1 MKNLNL
7 LEEKINSKQK
17 TLLMF
22 DYDGTLCPIK
32 PKPDLAKI
40 NPKLAR
46 KIETLAKKPHLK
58 IAIITGRS
66 IKDFLRVSSFTSKK
80 ITVSGLHGG
89 EILDNG
95 QLTLKKRTP
104 KEEQIAK
111 NFLMDIQ
118 KQCQNLDGI
127 LLEDK
132 GFSIALHYRMATE
145 KIAEKAINIF
155 RELMHKYNAEE
166 FFKIQTGKKVVEMLP
181 SKFQKS
187 TIVKELIQKH
197 PEYAP
202 FYFGDDITDI
212 CAFEEVKKHNGICIG
227 ITPLPFEYENLID
240 VEISQEN
247 LEKFI
252 LQLK

>member
-1 MKNLNL
+1 LPDQT
-7 LEEKINSKQK
+7 E
-17 TLLMF
+17 
-22 DYDGTLCPIK
+22 
-32 PKPDLAKI
+32 PDLAKI
-40 NPKLAR
+40 NPKLAK
-46 KIETLAKKPHLK
+46 KIENMADKDWIK

-66 IKDFLRVSSFTSKK
+66 INDFLNVSSFSSKK

-89 EILDNG
+89 EILHNG
-95 QLTLKKRTP
+95 QLEIQKRDP
-104 KEEQIAK
+104 KEEQTANK
-111 NFLMDIQ
+111 FLLDIQ

-127 LLEDK
+127 LLENK

-155 RELMHKYNAEE
+155 MELMHKYNAGE

-187 TIVKELIQKH
+187 TIVKGLIEKYPKH
-197 PEYAP
+197 AP

-212 CAFEEVKKHNGICIG
+212 CAFEEVKRHNGICIG

-252 LQLK
+252 LRLK